1 MGEDYT
7 VKYNGKCEN
16 IPREALRVS
25 KPAFKPLSLA
35 F

>member
-7 VKYNGKCEN
+7 VKYNGQCEN
-16 IPREALRVS
+16 IPREALRVR
-25 KPAFKPLSLA
+25 KPAFKPSSLA

>member
-1 MGEDYT
+1 MGEDYN
-7 VKYNGKCEN
+7 VKYNGKREN

-25 KPAFKPLSLA
+25 KPAFKPSSLA